1 MTVAAAVALLRGTP
15 AGHRALYGV
24 VGWFALVPP
33 SVTAMAAVM
42 LVRDDPHA
50 SVPTLLLLAA
60 ATLAFW
66 TVAGSVLGRLVRG
79 SARVGNQ
86 RGPSPR
92 H

>member
-1 MTVAAAVALLRGTP
+1 MTAAAAVGMLRGTP

-50 SVPTLLLLAA
+50 SVPTLLLLAL

-66 TVAGSVLGRLVRG
+66 AVAWRVFGRVVG
-79 SARVGNQ
+79 GGARAARSGTL
-86 RGPSPR
+86 
-92 H
+92 